1 MKHHINSREKLTP
14 WGLWNLKA
22 LNMTHWWRLNVLRNL
37 QIISKASWNSLHNR
51 TVFFI
56 SHRIWTCSI
65 WLINQP
71 VHFIIPA
78 YWQSVCFG
86 AADEREA
93 ATQGRA
99 DQSRRE
105 GRSHKGEQ
113 CGPGCCVQE
122 QNLWCKIGCVSLN
135 SIELLNPVLL
145 SQHIYI
151 NTLLKRVTQGVVM
164 SSVCLCFRCICKHR
178 KRNRTGVSRVWK
190 CSRMRFHK

>member
-1 MKHHINSREKLTP
+1 MLWTWCTDGDWMF
-14 WGLWNLKA
+14 WGIYKSF
-22 LNMTHWWRLNVLRNL
+22 LR
-37 QIISKASWNSLHNR
+37 QAGTACTTGR
-51 TVFFI
+51 FFI

-93 ATQGRA
+93 ATQGRT

-122 QNLWCKIGCVSLN
+122 QNLWCKRGCVSFHWTLK
-135 SIELLNPVLL
+135 SRLAFTTYLH
-145 SQHIYI
+145 QHIAQACDPRCGDVNRVFMFQVY
-151 NTLLKRVTQGVVM
+151 LQAQKKEQDRSQQSLKM
-164 SSVCLCFRCICKHR
+164 LSDE
-178 KRNRTGVSRVWK
+178 VSQIKEV
-190 CSRMRFHK
+190 S